1 MHQGKSYLF
10 EFFFG
15 VGNLSLFERL
25 LEVTLNLCKTARY
38 TTSAFAGLSIFGKGG
53 FSNNQGNLKMKKI
66 AFKITENKN
75 SGVLHGGEHDD
86 DGSHGHRCCRPECST
101 SSEDCSWV
109 GWIMVVKMI
118 WRWR

>member
-1 MHQGKSYLF
+1 M
-10 EFFFG
+10 
-15 VGNLSLFERL
+15 
-25 LEVTLNLCKTARY
+25 T
-38 TTSAFAGLSIFGKGG
+38 
-53 FSNNQGNLKMKKI
+53 KI

-118 WRWR
+118 WIMPLFVMLFLGRFDDHCGGSDDCLCLFVLGF